1 MAEKNIQM
9 NGNYANPSL
18 GVHQFNRA
26 DGADSGAKFSSE
38 TSSVIKDALSMIQ
51 ADPTGFNRNLNK
63 RIKRADNIAQQTR
76 LNIKLDKKEERQEKR
91 AQKMLD
97 KNPEYANR
105 AVEKSAQANAKQAML
120 EQIVSNPLLPI
131 NKTK

>member
-1 MAEKNIQM
+1 MANKNEQM
-9 NGNYANPSL
+9 
-18 GVHQFNRA
+18 
-26 DGADSGAKFSSE
+26 SGAY
-38 TSSVIKDALSMIQ
+38 
-51 ADPTGFNRNLNK
+51 ADPKLTFAPIALANGSSNNAWQKESSKVVNDAMGELQTDPDGFNRNLNK

-76 LNIKLDKKEERQEKR
+76 LNIKLDKKEQRQEKR

-105 AVEKSAQANAKQAML
+105 AAEKSAQANAKQAML
-120 EQIVSNPLLPI
+120 QQIVSNPLLPI